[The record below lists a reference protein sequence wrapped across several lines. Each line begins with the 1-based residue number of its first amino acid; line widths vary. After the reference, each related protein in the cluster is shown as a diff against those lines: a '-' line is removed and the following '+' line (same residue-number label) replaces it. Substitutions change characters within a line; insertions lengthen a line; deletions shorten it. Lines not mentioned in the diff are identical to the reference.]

1 MKKLWFHDRVSNKCF
16 KTWMY
21 FLKKCIIIY
30 YVTNSNDEEQEKN
43 EQVATSWKKTQRM
56 LIGSFL

>member
-30 YVTNSNDEEQEKN
+30 YVTNSNDEEQETRK
-43 EQVATSWKKTQRM
+43 E
-56 LIGSFL
+56 